1 MDIDKIAKEMT
12 REEFLNSC
20 YINNENGIS
29 YCPSIFD
36 LKNFPY
42 HICNPKENCKE
53 CWKNAIKDIKFKG
66 ENDMEKVIKDYL
78 KLGMIVETRENNRY
92 LFVNDCFMRKYSFIA
107 LNNYNDDLICS
118 DNLKELDIM
127 KIYTTKGNT
136 LSDIFDFSNLTCI
149 WERTGDK
156 KVEFMEAIKAFNEG
170 KIIKVKYN
178 HPIDRETITETYDSE
193 YTFHND
199 ITPYKILNG
208 EWYIEED

>member
-1 MDIDKIAKEMT
+1 MDINKIAKKMSKK
-12 REEFLNSC
+12 EFLNNVIDKKC
-20 YINNENGIS
+20 MKNKTVCTIS
-29 YCPSIFD
+29 KS
-36 LKNFPY
+36 
-42 HICNPKENCKE
+42 CKE
-53 CWKNAIKDIKFKG
+53 CWNEAIKDIKFKG

-78 KLGMIVETRENNRY
+78 KLGMIVETRESNRY
-92 LFVNDCFMRKYSFIA
+92 LFVNDCFMQKYSFIA

-118 DNLKELDIM
+118 DNLEELDIM

-149 WERTGDK
+149 WERTEDK

-170 KIIKVKYN
+170 KIIKVKYYY
-178 HPIDRETITETYDSE
+178 PIDRETITETYDSE

-208 EWYIEED
+208 EWYIK